1 MKRSAFSVT
10 SVLILAAVLVV
21 AALAASL
28 LARTVSVAQR
38 ISSKAAMIAQSG
50 RGINIATDSV
60 IQLQRTNDTAAS
72 ILRSASPLQGKLTA
86 IVGSAGA
93 INSVAGLI
101 DLNAAT
107 IDSTAQNIS
116 SSAGAICS
124 TAGAINTTA
133 GKINTTAGAI
143 GSTAGGINTAADA
156 IVPVAQLIDRDAKLI
171 NVFLDQSISIAH
183 GIKGDTGNII
193 IQAVFAHDHAAC
205 IDRKVVGMSGQDGDC
220 QGRGG

>member
-10 SVLILAAVLVV
+10 SVLVLAAVLVV
-21 AALAASL
+21 AALAAIL

-107 IDSTAQNIS
+107 IDSTAGS
-116 SSAGAICS
+116 
-124 TAGAINTTA
+124 INTSA
-133 GKINTTAGAI
+133 GKINTTAGNINSTAGSI
-143 GSTAGGINTAADA
+143 GSTAGGINSAAAA
-156 IVPVAQLIDRDAKLI
+156 IVPVAQRIDRDARLI

-183 GIKGDTGNII
+183 GIKPDTGNII

-205 IDRKVVGMSGQDGDC
+205 IDKKVVGMSGHDGDC